1 MRHSFLKNLYLIN
14 LFFIIKCNEDLNEY
28 AKKYVLDSKGNFYQ
42 DSIKIQ
48 KNETKIKS
56 IAYEDKLILYEYK
69 EAETDC
75 SFSNPNSPEDCKPN
89 NASDNENFCCFLNVT
104 QNGVFG
110 KFNFFKKCIKA
121 NIREIERF
129 KGISLEN
136 YLKANIY
143 LLN

>member
-56 IAYEDKLILYEYK
+56 IAYEDKLILYDYK
-69 EAETDC
+69 KQKQIAH
-75 SFSNPNSPEDCKPN
+75 SLIQILLK
-89 NASDNENFCCFLNVT
+89 
-104 QNGVFG
+104 
-110 KFNFFKKCIKA
+110 IA
-121 NIREIERF
+121 NQIIQAIMRIF
-129 KGISLEN
+129 V
-136 YLKANIY
+136 AF
-143 LLN
+143 